1 MKGIIQ
7 IGNPRSISQAST
19 DAWDKA
25 VWESTHFEYKLQVQ
39 NYPEYKQNSLY
50 SELVKLQP
58 KASRLSYMVSAGAIN
73 YLKNLGGKMPGVLN
87 NLGQLALFFKHYRFE
102 LVESHLTDSS
112 LHTVQLY
119 LLSEP
124 LVWIETVGDK
134 LLVAP
139 VSETG
144 EYKTELI
151 SLGSNLS
158 IDSFKPFEHDQA
170 NTGHHLF
177 ESRSYSS

>member
-25 VWESTHFEYKLQVQ
+25 VWASTHFEYKLQVQ

-50 SELVKLQP
+50 TELVKLQP

-87 NLGQLALFFKHYRFE
+87 NLGQPALSFKQYRFE
-102 LVESHLTDSS
+102 LVESHLTDAS
-112 LHTVQLY
+112 LHSVQLY

-124 LVWIETVGDK
+124 LVWIDTIGDQLLIAPET
-134 LLVAP
+134 A
-139 VSETG
+139 TG
-144 EYKTELI
+144 EYIPQLI
-151 SLGSNLS
+151 RLGNSLS
-158 IDSFKPFEHDQA
+158 IDSFKPIEHDTA
-170 NTGHHLF
+170 KSGHHLF
-177 ESRSYSS
+177 ESGSYTS